1 MPPGFLPFP
10 LVLPSP
16 ASWERGETRGSPLP
30 RSGRGLKTA
39 TFNIPTPTPLE
50 KQKPHRVSIPIVTHF
65 YYLESGQPDGDNHYT
80 QLLYHIQQLVR
91 NTPLHTTRPEPN
103 ACCVPFHC
111 LPTFSQK
118 ARYANPT
125 SRRSEIEGWI
135 AGIRAVRAWLN
146 TAGRSEPLLLCVGDG
161 RGDTEALGQLD
172 LPNTVCC
179 VRTRKDSRGC
189 DLPSEATSGRGRP
202 RV

>member
-1 MPPGFLPFP
+1 M
-10 LVLPSP
+10 
-16 ASWERGETRGSPLP
+16 
-30 RSGRGLKTA
+30 
-39 TFNIPTPTPLE
+39 
-50 KQKPHRVSIPIVTHF
+50 THF